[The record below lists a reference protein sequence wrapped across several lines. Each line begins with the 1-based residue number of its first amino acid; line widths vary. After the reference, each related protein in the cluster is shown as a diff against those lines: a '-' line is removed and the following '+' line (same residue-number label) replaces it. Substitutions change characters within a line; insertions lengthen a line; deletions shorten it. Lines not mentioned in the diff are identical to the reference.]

1 MRGGVGVSPGNVP
14 VYFYGGG
21 KVKLVERRVKVAEV
35 VLRCLICGLGVI
47 AAALVGTDSQVRRIF
62 SLEKRARFTDM
73 KALVFLVIANGVA
86 AGYSL
91 FQGVR
96 CVISM
101 MRGSVLLNKPLA
113 WAIFSCDQMMAY
125 VALAA
130 VAAAA
135 ESAVLGQFGQAELQ
149 WMKICNL
156 YSKFCT
162 RVGEGIVSAFLVSI
176 SMVTISCI
184 SAFNLFRLYG
194 PNKGKNSGSW

>member
-73 KALVFLVIANGVA
+73 KALVFLVIANG
-86 AGYSL
+86 
-91 FQGVR
+91 
-96 CVISM
+96 M

-194 PNKGKNSGSW
+194 PNKGKTAAAGDLS

>member
-86 AGYSL
+86 AALG
-91 FQGVR
+91 
-96 CVISM
+96 M
-101 MRGSVLLNKPLA
+101 
-113 WAIFSCDQMMAY
+113 AIFSCDQMMAY